1 MRLRYASVLFQ
12 ETENF
17 MEAEETLSKG
27 VCKSI
32 RCARRF
38 CMLTYIDLTV

>member
-27 VCKSI
+27 VCKLIITRVASA
-32 RCARRF
+32 C
-38 CMLTYIDLTV
+38 